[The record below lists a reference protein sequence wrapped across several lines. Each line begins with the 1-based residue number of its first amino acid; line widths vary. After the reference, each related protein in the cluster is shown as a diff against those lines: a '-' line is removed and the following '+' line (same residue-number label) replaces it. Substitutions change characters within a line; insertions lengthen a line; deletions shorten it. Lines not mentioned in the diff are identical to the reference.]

1 MLVDE
6 RKDEI
11 SYQIS
16 AAEDGYDV
24 SGCDAKIRQIPCKCD
39 EGFGEEA

>member
-1 MLVDE
+1 MFVDE

-11 SYQIS
+11 SHQI
-16 AAEDGYDV
+16 ATAEDGYDV
-24 SGCDAKIRQIPCKCD
+24 SGCDAEIRQIPGECD